1 MVFACEVVMSIP
13 KKNDEGNLFKDVIS
27 ILRND
32 ISGSLSLT
40 SAVVSAVILLLGG
53 LFFFTYFCHIGYMP
67 LLDFKTSISL
77 FVAVALLGSL
87 MIFVYFLS
95 MLLPV
100 FQWISCYK
108 TEKDESQKIVD
119 SKKDF
124 FWSLVSYFV
133 FLFLYLLIF
142 LMYLLE

>member
-1 MVFACEVVMSIP
+1 MTSP
-13 KKNDEGNLFKDVIS
+13 KENDEVNIIQEIIP
-27 ILRND
+27 ILKND
-32 ISGSLSLT
+32 ISGSLSFT

-95 MLLPV
+95 ILLPV
-100 FQWISCYK
+100 F
-108 TEKDESQKIVD
+108 
-119 SKKDF
+119 
-124 FWSLVSYFV
+124 
-133 FLFLYLLIF
+133 
-142 LMYLLE
+142 